1 MHTDFKKL
9 LVGVAALASTAALA
23 PAAWAGCGGE
33 MTKQPATW
41 TTSGSRLALTQV
53 DYGRHAIT
61 GLWSVTLTAVGN
73 PAMDSDWGFSEWHSD
88 GTEIMNSG
96 GHSPA
101 SGNFCLGVWAQTGAN
116 SYHLN
121 HWALSYVPSAS
132 PPYGTLAVK
141 INLKE
146 DVSLG
151 GNGNTFTGKFTIDVY
166 LPNGTHVGNDHGAI
180 TGQRVTPF

>member
-1 MHTDFKKL
+1 MHTDIKKL

-23 PAAWAGCGGE
+23 PSAWAGCGAE
-33 MTKQPATW
+33 LTKQPATW
-41 TTSGSRLALTQV
+41 TTSGSPLGLTRI
-53 DYGRHAIT
+53 DYGRPAIT
-61 GLWSVTLTAVGN
+61 GLWSVTLSGAAN
-73 PAMDSDWGFSEWHSD
+73 PMDDDWGFSEWNSD

-121 HWALSYVPSAS
+121 HWALSYTPSAS
-132 PPYGTLAVK
+132 PPYGALAVK

-151 GNGNTFTGKFTIDVY
+151 AGGNTFTGKFTVDVY
-166 LPNGTHVGNDHGAI
+166 LPNGTHVGHDGGTI